1 MKKKY
6 ISNAKAKSKLIQ
18 GIKQKISQLY
28 KELYEH
34 ELKKNNNHDNN

>member
-18 GIKQKISQLY
+18 GIKQKIARLY

-34 ELKKNNNHDNN
+34 ELKKLNNDNN